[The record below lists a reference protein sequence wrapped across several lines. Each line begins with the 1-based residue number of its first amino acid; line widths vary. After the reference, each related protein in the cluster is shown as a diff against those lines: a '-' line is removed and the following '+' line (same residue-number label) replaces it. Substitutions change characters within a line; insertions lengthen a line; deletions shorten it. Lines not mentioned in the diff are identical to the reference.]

1 MMILYSNP
9 FKAREIQFSPVQGV
23 LVRTLA
29 YMTAV
34 VLSLLFFAQ
43 RVEGQKTGES
53 VPLPAPKV
61 SGSMA
66 LEAVLNSRRYVR
78 DFLYTSIGMREVSQ
92 LLWACAGMRID
103 GVSRASRT
111 SPSAGGIYPLSLYV
125 VAGKV
130 QTLGEGVYRYL
141 PESHALELL
150 KSGDYRRRLA
160 AAALGQVFIADAPA
174 SIVITANY
182 RQTER
187 VYGER
192 GKIRYVPMDAG
203 HAAENLSLQAVSL
216 GLGTVAVG
224 AFVDERVKSVLDLD
238 EEEPL
243 YILPV
248 GWPRR

>member
-9 FKAREIQFSPVQGV
+9 LKAKEIQFSLEQGV
-23 LVRTLA
+23 SMRTRTYLAVAVLLLLV
-29 YMTAV
+29 
-34 VLSLLFFAQ
+34 FAQ
-43 RVEGQKTGES
+43 GVEGQKTKDS
-53 VPLPAPKV
+53 VPLPAPRV

-66 LEAVLNSRRYVR
+66 LEAVLNSRQSLR
-78 DFLYTSIGMREVSQ
+78 DFLDTSIGIREVSQ
-92 LLWACAGMRID
+92 LLWACAGMRIN
-103 GVSRASRT
+103 GVSGASRT
-111 SPSAGGIYPLSLYV
+111 APSAGGIYPLSLYL

-141 PESHALELL
+141 PKSHALEFL

-160 AAALGQVFIADAPA
+160 AAAFGQVFIADAPA
-174 SIVITANY
+174 SFVITANY

-192 GKIRYVPMDAG
+192 GKLRYVPMDAG

-216 GLGTVAVG
+216 GMGTVTVG
-224 AFVDERVKSVLDLD
+224 AFVDERVKSVLELD